1 MSDPPIARL
10 FEEREQVRLDDD
22 GVAVSL
28 TVAEKPGVRV
38 SVTVEVPVALPEIL
52 TLVGLALK
60 PKSGR
65 LAVPQM
71 LLSIMPSANFSVVSP
86 TYPVVVN
93 SNEISTKTPDAWSN
107 AKPDLVERLPAA
119 PKSMVDEKFRKFTGL
134 GWPNTDSVVVALKVG
149 ADGLFQMLSGNCKLP
164 ARTK

>member
-1 MSDPPIARL
+1 VSDPPIARL

-22 GVAVSL
+22 GVAISL

-60 PKSGR
+60 PKPGR
-65 LAVPQM
+65 LA
-71 LLSIMPSANFSVVSP
+71 
-86 TYPVVVN
+86 VVVN
-93 SNEISTKTPDAWSN
+93 SNEISMKTPDAWSN

-119 PKSMVDEKFRKFTGL
+119 PKSMVDEKFRKLTGL
-134 GWPNTDSVVVALKVG
+134 DRPNTDSVVVALKVG

>member
-28 TVAEKPGVRV
+28 TVAEKPSVRV
-38 SVTVEVPVALPEIL
+38 RVTVEVPVALPEIV

-65 LAVPQM
+65 LALRQM
-71 LLSIMPSANFSVVSP
+71 LLSTMPNANFSVVSP
-86 TYPVVVN
+86 ASPVVAY
-93 SNEISTKTPDAWSN
+93 SNEISMKTPDAWSN
-107 AKPDLVERLPAA
+107 AKPDFVERLPDE
-119 PKSMVDEKFRKFTGL
+119 PKERVDEKFRKFTDL
-134 GWPNTDSVVVALKVG
+134 VEPNTDSGVVALKAG

>member
-1 MSDPPIARL
+1 M
-10 FEEREQVRLDDD
+10 
-22 GVAVSL
+22 
-28 TVAEKPGVRV
+28 RV
-38 SVTVEVPVALPEIL
+38 IVEVPVALPEIGIV
-52 TLVGLALK
+52 VGLALK

-65 LAVPQM
+65 MAVPQM
-71 LLSIMPSANFSVVSP
+71 LLSTMPIANFIVVSP
-86 TYPVVVN
+86 ASPVVVY
-93 SNEISTKTPDAWSN
+93 SNEISMKTPDAWSN
-107 AKPDLVERLPAA
+107 AKPDFVERLPTA